1 MKGDTLSL
9 WLYGVKRM
17 SGRRVL
23 FNREISTKLRG
34 LEVVKQGEHFTIRE
48 GLGRNIKSGNITSA

>member
-1 MKGDTLSL
+1 
-9 WLYGVKRM
+9 M

-34 LEVVKQGEHFTIRE
+34 LEVVKQGEHFTIKE
-48 GLGRNIKSGNITSA
+48 GLGRNIKSGNVLSSA